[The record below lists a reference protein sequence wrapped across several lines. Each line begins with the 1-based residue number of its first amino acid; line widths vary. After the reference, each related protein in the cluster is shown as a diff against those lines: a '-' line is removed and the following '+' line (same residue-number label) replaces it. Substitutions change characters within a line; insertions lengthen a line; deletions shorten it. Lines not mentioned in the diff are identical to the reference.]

1 MKKGECPMA
10 RDHRKLRVFVLA
22 DELVPEVYRV
32 TRLLPPEER
41 FGLQAQIRRSA
52 VSAVVNIVEGCA
64 RRTTRDY
71 LYFMSVSLGSASE
84 ARYLLG
90 LAGRLTMLT
99 PEVIEPL
106 EQRYGELVRSLQRLI
121 DSLDATT
128 RSP

>member
-1 MKKGECPMA
+1 MA